1 MHSLPAAPTFSSKP
15 RRHIS
20 SRPVPPRSPPP
31 TLSSPSPPLY
41 HYPTPTIAPTC
52 THPAFPF
59 AQVDGKQ
66 LQLRISPLPQELRR
80 LVRPVYTPPFTCL
93 SRAPAS
99 RQPARGSPAAVRA
112 LPHPAPAPP
121 IVLAWPIMTP
131 AVMEATT
138 EVAAAAFAAASS
150 AMAASDAD
158 DLQIQVDAAGEMA
171 GGPDDFRHCVWA
183 DQVMLPSLTAAASA
197 FDPVRAAVPA
207 AAAGASNSP
216 AKRRCPPA
224 SLVECGAGSSADL
237 TDFSDADPPVARKAT
252 RAVSAMPPSP
262 SEVRYEVSR
271 LAVNMKDRRD

>member
-1 MHSLPAAPTFSSKP
+1 MNPSAANVIQFKLLLLSLEVSRVGRPGAIARRALSARRPHLLLETQAP
-15 RRHIS
+15 HLLS
-20 SRPVPPRSPPP
+20 SRPARSPPHPLLPLPSPLPSP
-31 TLSSPSPPLY
+31 TPPSPP
-41 HYPTPTIAPTC
+41 HAPT
-52 THPAFPF
+52 PAFPF

-66 LQLRISPLPQELRR
+66 LQLRISPLPKSCAGWCAW
-80 LVRPVYTPPFTCL
+80 PHSPFTCL

-183 DQVMLPSLTAAASA
+183 DQVMLPSLTAARQRVRPRPGRSAGRRRRREQLASK
-197 FDPVRAAVPA
+197 AAVS
-207 AAAGASNSP
+207 AGVACRV
-216 AKRRCPPA
+216 RRG
-224 SLVECGAGSSADL
+224 VECGPHGL
-237 TDFSDADPPVARKAT
+237 
-252 RAVSAMPPSP
+252 
-262 SEVRYEVSR
+262 
-271 LAVNMKDRRD
+271 L